1 MPIVGVTMHTP
12 PTPHLTPNIL
22 ALTLAARAE
31 CDPRTAARALREG
44 PGAIRTT
51 NVRERLERE
60 MRALGVEARR
70 P

>member
-1 MPIVGVTMHTP
+1 MFTMNTANM
-12 PTPHLTPNIL
+12 TPHGL

-44 PGAIRTT
+44 LAKIRTVA
-51 NVRERLERE
+51 VRERLERE
-60 MRALGVEARR
+60 MREMGVEARST